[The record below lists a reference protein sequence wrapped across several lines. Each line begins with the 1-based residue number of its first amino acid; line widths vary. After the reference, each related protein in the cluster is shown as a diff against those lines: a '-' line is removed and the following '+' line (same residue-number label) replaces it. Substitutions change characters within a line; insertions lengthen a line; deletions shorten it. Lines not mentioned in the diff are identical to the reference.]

1 MSQENVEIVRRVTAA
16 WERRDS
22 EAVFALYDPAI
33 VWKSGAGVIPGTYH
47 GHEGVR
53 QFFREW
59 LEAFETYH
67 AQAEAFIGAG
77 DSVVVGYRGSAR
89 GKASGVEIGDWIFW
103 LVYRIRNGL
112 VTHIDT
118 FESKAA
124 ALEAVGLSEQ
134 DAYADSS

>member
-1 MSQENVEIVRRVTAA
+1 MSQENVEIVRKVTAA

-22 EAVFALYDPAI
+22 DAVFALYDPAI
-33 VWKSGAGVIPGTYH
+33 VWESGLAATPGTYQ

-67 AQAEAFIGAG
+67 AQAEAFIDVG
-77 DSVVVGYRGSAR
+77 DSVVVGYRGSGR
-89 GKASGVEIGDWIFW
+89 GKASGVEVGDWVFW

-112 VTHIDT
+112 VMRIET
-118 FESKAA
+118 FGPKAE

-134 DAYADSS
+134 DAQSS